1 VQDIIG
7 SVPEQSKY
15 LLGRSFPEPI
25 NNRDEVRAAV
35 VLFTKRIAEKLRRA
49 RVAAGTITV
58 FVQMG
63 RFATG
68 PQYAN
73 WATVAMIYL
82 SDSTQAL
89 LQTVLGAM

>member
-7 SVPEQSKY
+7 SVQEQSKY

-49 RVAAGTITV
+49 RVAAGTTTV

-63 RFATG
+63 RFATV

-73 WATVAMIYL
+73 SATVAMIYP
-82 SDSTQAL
+82 SDSTQEL
-89 LQTVLGAM
+89 LQTVLRAM